1 MLGRA
6 ARFKQCLSNA
16 WAMLYW
22 AWVDEG
28 VTNTSESN
36 KTSELDSQYKRART
50 RTRESLHSHHD
61 KLGLKL
67 VREVTA

>member
-1 MLGRA
+1 
-6 ARFKQCLSNA
+6 
-16 WAMLYW
+16 MLYW